1 MGYLTQSQRTCK
13 NNGAI
18 VWIDEKKTIY
28 FVGIIILH
36 VAFDL
41 LN

>member
-1 MGYLTQSQRTCK
+1 MGYLTQSQRICK

-18 VWIDEKKTIY
+18 VWVDEKMTIC
-28 FVGIIILH
+28 FVGTIILH
-36 VAFDL
+36 VTFDL